1 MGRLQALGF
10 GRPAATALAAAAL
23 LAAAGCDKD
32 GGSAPPPP
40 TSGRSDSVKANDK
53 LPAAPNVPV
62 ATVATTHAVKPSAPR
77 ELCKGQL
84 GAGRALPS
92 KPVSHAEAAG
102 APPLGDQVTVGG
114 GRWTWINFWAAWC
127 GPCREEMPRLR
138 AWEQKLA
145 QAGTPMS
152 LAFVS
157 MDDDERQLRQFLS
170 AQPTNGVRASY
181 WLPDGPVREAWLST
195 LKMKDP
201 PDLPAHA
208 LVDPSGQLRCV
219 VQGAVEDADYAQV
232 AAIVGR
238 R

>member
-1 MGRLQALGF
+1 MGRLQALATGII
-10 GRPAATALAAAAL
+10 AAIALC
-23 LAAAGCDKD
+23 AGASCDKD
-32 GGSAPPPP
+32 GGATAPPPP
-40 TSGRSDSVKANDK
+40 TTGRSEAVKASDR
-53 LPAAPNVPV
+53 LPATPTAPA
-62 ATVATTHAVKPSAPR
+62 ATATMHHATAPAAPR

-84 GAGRALPS
+84 GAGHPLPS
-92 KPVSHAEAAG
+92 KPVSHAEAPG

-138 AWEQKLA
+138 GWEQKLA
-145 QAGTPMS
+145 QAGTPIG

-157 MDDDERQLRQFLS
+157 MDDDERQLRQFLDG
-170 AQPTNGVRASY
+170 QPMTGVRASY
-181 WLPDGPVREAWLST
+181 WLPDGPIREAWLST

-208 LVDPSGQLRCV
+208 LVDPSGQVRCV
-219 VQGAVEDADYAQV
+219 VQGAVEDADFAQV